1 MNDKRRSSRQADLD
15 MSDELLDLP
24 LTPRSAAKE
33 EGDAAPR
40 EEEGGAA
47 SAPEPP
53 PPAAAEPP
61 PPAEE
66 SRPTAAELLA
76 PPAEESRP
84 TAAELLAP
92 PVGQPP
98 APAAPAAS
106 PGSAKRWLWLLVLL
120 ALPLGAI
127 GGYFLKLDPALMALS
142 DDLLDFGEV
151 RIGSTG
157 SPQRL
162 EIQNQGERSL
172 AITQLVV
179 EGEMAKEFAVVAD
192 ECTDRK
198 VPAEARCSV
207 GVAFT
212 PVDGGSR
219 KARLEIRIEPPG
231 SPQSV
236 PVIGIGVAPRLGFE
250 PAELDFG
257 EHTVT
262 TASSP
267 ATLWLSNSGSAPVAL
282 GRVELAGLAAA
293 DFVGLADECSS
304 RTLPPGER
312 CSLRYRF
319 VPTAVG
325 ERRVSV
331 WVASDAS
338 EAAAAGE
345 QASDRQEAW
354 LVGTGL
360 AQEPLLR
367 LDPEHLD
374 FEPTLVGESS
384 PPQTVTFTNEGTG
397 PLTIHELS
405 VEGTQGRFDV
415 LPGGCDDGLLA
426 PDTSC
431 SADVVFRPSAEGAAR
446 AVLEIRHDAGGGLH
460 RVALIGTGTAPHIFL
475 DPLRLSF
482 GEVPV
487 GKTGGS
493 QTVRIVNSGT
503 GALRVGGVRTRGAD
517 AAAFPTRAGSCT
529 GAPLEPGANCTIG
542 VRFQPR
548 REGPHRAE
556 LVIDHTAAEGV
567 HRLPLN
573 GLGTTAR
580 LSLDRTDLD
589 FGEVRVAAAS
599 NRRLGVSNTGRA
611 TLGIRR
617 VRLTGR
623 YARDFELTGDGC
635 SAVALGPGESCN
647 VNVRFVPFTA
657 GSRTA
662 VLEIEHDAAG
672 SPREVALSATATP
685 PPAPEIRIEPS
696 RLEFASQQVGEY
708 GPILNLTVRNTGTA
722 PLVLKGLRLTGEHAQ
737 DFLTVAGSCDE
748 TPRVPAGGECTI
760 GVRMAPTVEGAR
772 SARLAIDHNAAG
784 GPHAVELA
792 GRGTAPPIP

>member
-1 MNDKRRSSRQADLD
+1 MNDKRRSPRQADLD

-24 LTPRSAAKE
+24 LTPGSAEKRE
-33 EGDAAPR
+33 DAA
-40 EEEGGAA
+40 
-47 SAPEPP
+47 APEPP
-53 PPAAAEPP
+53 PPPAAQVPA

-66 SRPTAAELLA
+66 SPPPAAELLA
-76 PPAEESRP
+76 PPDEESPP

-98 APAAPAAS
+98 APEVRAPA

-120 ALPLGAI
+120 ALPLGAL
-127 GGYFLKLDPALMALS
+127 GGYFLKLDPARMVLS

-157 SPQRL
+157 SAQRL
-162 EIQNQGERSL
+162 EILNQGERSL
-172 AITQLVV
+172 FITQLVM

-192 ECTDRK
+192 DCTARK
-198 VPAEARCSV
+198 VPAETRCSV
-207 GVAFT
+207 GIAFT
-212 PVDGGSR
+212 PVAGGPR
-219 KARLEIRIEPPG
+219 KARLEIRLEPPAR
-231 SPQSV
+231 PQTV

-262 TASSP
+262 TASAP
-267 ATLWLSNSGSAPVAL
+267 ATLWLNNSGSAPVEL

-312 CSLRYRF
+312 CALRYRF
-319 VPTAVG
+319 VPTADG

-331 WVASDAS
+331 QVASDAS
-338 EAAAAGE
+338 EAAGDQVPA
-345 QASDRQEAW
+345 RQEAW

-397 PLTIHELS
+397 PLTIHELR

-426 PDTSC
+426 PNTSC
-431 SADVVFRPSAEGAAR
+431 SADVVYRPAAEGAAR
-446 AVLEIRHDAGGGLH
+446 AVLEIRHDAGQGLH
-460 RVALIGTGTAPHIFL
+460 RVALIGTGTAPHIFI

-487 GKTGGS
+487 GKTGGA

-503 GALRVGGVRTRGAD
+503 GALRVGEVRPRGAD
-517 AAAFPTRAGSCT
+517 AGAFTARAGSCT
-529 GAPLEPGANCTIG
+529 GAPLEPGGQCNIG

-548 REGPHRAE
+548 RDGPHRAD

-580 LSLDRTDLD
+580 LKVDRTRLD

-599 NRRLGVSNTGRA
+599 NRRLVVSNTGRA
-611 TLGIRR
+611 ALGIRR

-635 SAVALGPGESCN
+635 SGVSLGPEASCN

-657 GSRTA
+657 GARTA

-672 SPREVALSATATP
+672 SPQKIELSATAAP
-685 PPAPEIRIEPS
+685 PPAPELRLEPS
-696 RLEFASQQVGEY
+696 RLEFAPQPVGEY
-708 GPILNLTVRNTGTA
+708 GPILNLTVRNAGNA
-722 PLVLKGLRLTGEHAQ
+722 PLVLEGLRLTGEHAQ

-748 TPRVPAGGECTI
+748 TPRLPAGGACTV
-760 GVRMAPTVEGAR
+760 GVRMAPTAEGAR

-784 GPHAVELA
+784 SPGTVELA
-792 GRGTAPPIP
+792 GRGTAPLHP